1 MCARQK
7 VNTFLVTGSRSQAR
21 KKKEEERGA
30 DSDRGREALQGLC
43 WQGHNGQWSAWLDVL
58 ITISVVVPVCAQSP
72 RLKYE
77 HRPSTAQAQTE
88 HRLSTDPA
96 KPSQTTPDQTRPDST
111 RPDQRPES
119 VPARGKALRSA
130 LLATPLC
137 HWLIFAAANNL
148 TCAIVVAVAGVGY
161 ILETFGARHVLVL
174 AVTYI

>member
-7 VNTFLVTGSRSQAR
+7 VNTFLVSGSRSQAR
-21 KKKEEERGA
+21 KKQEEEWGA
-30 DSDRGREALQGLC
+30 DREALQGLC

-77 HRPSTAQAQTE
+77 RRP
-88 HRLSTDPA
+88 STDPA
-96 KPSQTTPDQTRPDST
+96 KPSQTTPDQTRPDQTRPDST

-119 VPARGKALRSA
+119 APARVKALRSA
-130 LLATPLC
+130 LLAAPLC

>member
-21 KKKEEERGA
+21 KKKEEWPRQRSSA
-30 DSDRGREALQGLC
+30 RTLLART
-43 WQGHNGQWSAWLDVL
+43 QWTMVRLARCANNNKCRRAS
-58 ITISVVVPVCAQSP
+58 VCAVP
-72 RLKYE
+72 TFE
-77 HRPSTAQAQTE
+77 IWAQTE
-88 HRLSTDPA
+88 QSPSTDRA
-96 KPSQTTPDQTRPDST
+96 QTRPSQARPRQTTADQTRPDST